1 MTEDVRQEE
10 QEDNA
15 FRFEVKEHIAV
26 LSTNKN
32 NWTKQVNILSFNGK
46 KPMLDIRKWTP
57 GGRISKGI
65 ALTKEEALVLKEV
78 LNHMNLEE
86 M

>member
-15 FRFEVKEHIAV
+15 FRFEVKEHITV

-32 NWTKQVNILSFNGK
+32 DWTKQVNILSFNGK

-65 ALTKEEALVLKEV
+65 ALTKEEALALKEV